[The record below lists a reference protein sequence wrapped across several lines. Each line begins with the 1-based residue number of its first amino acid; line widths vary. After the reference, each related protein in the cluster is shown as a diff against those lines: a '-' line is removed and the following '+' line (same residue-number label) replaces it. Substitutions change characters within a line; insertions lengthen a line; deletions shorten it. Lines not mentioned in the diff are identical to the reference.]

1 MDQPPLS
8 QHLRFLF
15 RSEQGRI
22 GKRDWWQG
30 VAILA
35 AILVVATLIWKIVAP
50 FTDRGLDERAMID
63 PGSIVAYTYSLLF
76 ALIIMLCAVSFMMLS
91 TKRLRDCGKP
101 TPLASLLPMA
111 ALLSGATHWLQPRV
125 AEVMSYNWVYG
136 IDLLMLGVAIWTIYT
151 LGVSNDHASD

>member
-76 ALIIMLCAVSFMMLS
+76 ALIIMLCAVSFIFCFFSSWILILAGWSILDLMDSGYIFRTSCVTCNHRSISCLVS
-91 TKRLRDCGKP
+91 SRDRRDVK
-101 TPLASLLPMA
+101 ASRFTSQSPRAAKGRKHLLH
-111 ALLSGATHWLQPRV
+111 S
-125 AEVMSYNWVYG
+125 
-136 IDLLMLGVAIWTIYT
+136 
-151 LGVSNDHASD
+151 